1 MVRAAVSG
9 AVDYSR
15 ADPTDNKW
23 RIKHRLLLTEIQ
35 RREDQH
41 MLEHMHRHWCAYL
54 SHGALTEESFLNVK
68 KEAGDTLKEL
78 QGLIF
83 PWNVKEKSE
92 EEKKIEKQDENS
104 KIDAESRKMIEKF
117 KVWRANKDGGDD
129 K

>member
-23 RIKHRLLLTEIQ
+23 RIKHRLLLIEIQ

-54 SHGALTEESFLNVK
+54 SHGGLTEESFAGVK
-68 KEAGDTLKEL
+68 KDAGETLKEL

-92 EEKKIEKQDENS
+92 EEKKIEKEDENS

-117 KVWRANKDGGDD
+117 KVWRAEKTGD

>member
-23 RIKHRLLLTEIQ
+23 RIKHRLLLLELQ

-41 MLEHMHRHWCAYL
+41 VLEHRHRHWCAYL
-54 SHGALTEESFLNVK
+54 AHGSLTEESFASVK
-68 KEAGDTLKEL
+68 KDAGETLQEL
-78 QGLIF
+78 TGLIF
-83 PWNVKEKSE
+83 PWNVKEKTE
-92 EEKKIEKQDENS
+92 EEKEIEKQDENS

-117 KVWRANKDGGDD
+117 KVWQANKAGDSN
-129 K
+129 